1 MSPGSPAGN
10 EDDGTIG
17 WIREI
22 VLDSS
27 DPQSLASFWASV
39 LGGIGSDVGSA
50 TYAGGLART
59 LAA

>member
-39 LGGIGSDVGSA
+39 LGGKPVEWYPGWI
-50 TYAGGLART
+50 T
-59 LAA
+59 LWRVP